1 MILYGFCTA
10 SGTQDIHLDI
20 LPISVLPKHL
30 RELLPL
36 SQTLRLSSMLHLSL
50 WQLRETRYIVQMVT
64 AERCL
69 EFVLREAKC
78 ASRINA
84 RDAVSKQLCKQLK
97 TLEHESNVMPIRSQR
112 FMLNAPHLPP
122 PNLRLSMIP
131 LHPNH
136 RPRWRRVNMC
146 LNLSLASRILSA
158 GHSPNR
164 WAAPGLLN
172 MTLL

>member
-1 MILYGFCTA
+1 MMMLNGFYTA

-20 LPISVLPKHL
+20 LLISVLPKHL
-30 RELLPL
+30 QEL
-36 SQTLRLSSMLHLSL
+36 LHLSQPL
-50 WQLRETRYIVQMVT
+50 WFSSTLRPSLLQLRETRYIVQMVT

-69 EFVLREAKC
+69 ELVRREARR

-97 TLEHESNVMPIRSQR
+97 PLEHESNVMPIRSQR
-112 FMLNAPHLPP
+112 FMLNTPHLPP
-122 PNLRLSMIP
+122 CRFMIP

-136 RPRWRRVNMC
+136 RRRVNLC
-146 LNLSLASRILSA
+146 LNLLSRILSA
-158 GHSPNR
+158 GHLPNR

-172 MTLL
+172 MTLP